1 MTEDRQESVHI
12 DRHHLRVPAN
22 FSAILLAAPWRC
34 FLASSN
40 TNPVTRAL
48 EETCHLSVSLVVAL
62 PGLVK
67 RSLAILISEVRV
79 CAMPTK
85 IRC

>member
-12 DRHHLRVPAN
+12 YRHHLRVTTN
-22 FSAILLAAPWRC
+22 FTAILLDAPWRC

-48 EETCHLSVSLVVAL
+48 EKTCHLTVTLVIAL
-62 PGLVK
+62 ASLVK
-67 RSLAILISEVRV
+67 RGLAILISEVRV
-79 CAMPTK
+79 CAMPAN
-85 IRC
+85 I